1 MSLIN
6 MFLGNAQ
13 SIDKN
18 ALTQELDFI
27 LLPNEEIVAGYVVV
41 RDTIIFTDKRMIL
54 VDKQGLSGKKKD
66 YLTVPYKSITMVAM
80 ENAGT
85 FDTNEEL
92 KIWVRGIELPFKYNF
107 AKGSTLDTVYKI
119 ICSYIL

>member
-1 MSLIN
+1 MSLLN
-6 MFLGNAQ
+6 MFLGNAE

-18 ALTQELDFI
+18 ALQEELSFI
-27 LLPNEEIVAGYVVV
+27 LLSNEEIIAGYAVI
-41 RDTIIFTDKRMIL
+41 RDTIVFTDKRMIL

-92 KIWVRGIELPFKYNF
+92 KIWVRGIDLPFKYNF
-107 AKGSTLDTVYKI
+107 AKGRALDTVYKI